1 LLQVAE
7 NTYPAGL
14 GEPLNAIISANSDPR
29 VLVDSPDN
37 GGFLNYMLAQ
47 NLGEECFGQHL
58 GTPQQADLGD
68 GLGGRN
74 ETQVLRWNY
83 GDIYIGTCMETFN
96 GGLHAR
102 YWPQNST

>member
-1 LLQVAE
+1 M
-7 NTYPAGL
+7 
-14 GEPLNAIISANSDPR
+14 NAIISANSDPR

-68 GLGGRN
+68 GLGERN